1 MPPLAKYRRHFVA
14 TFRIRAKREAYPIS
28 AVYVVLSW
36 FYAQNTGTGYEFSGR
51 LYILLKTD
59 LRKFEPVPVFFAPF
73 AHRHSRSCSLQPT
86 RRSGSFVRRYFG
98 AEFDE
103 DERLGTFSLSRS
115 VYVLYGIFASCN
127 DGADVLSARF
137 LRTLPGAASC
147 RPWLNTVALPGLSIP
162 KGMNHLLNTH
172 HFLVVSFQRSFLFN
186 TARRPFSGSAGKPS
200 TLSPRNYQKNN
211 LLVGRGLKV
220 WIVAKLTWVIFTI
233 KLNLTIF

>member
-1 MPPLAKYRRHFVA
+1 VPPLAKYRRHFVA

-51 LYILLKTD
+51 LCILLKTD
-59 LRKFEPVPVFFAPF
+59 LGKFEPVPVFFASF
-73 AHRHSRSCSLQPT
+73 AHRHSRICSLQPT

-127 DGADVLSARF
+127 DGADVLSAQF
-137 LRTLPGAASC
+137 LSRYQGRRRAAPG
-147 RPWLNTVALPGLSIP
+147 
-162 KGMNHLLNTH
+162 
-172 HFLVVSFQRSFLFN
+172 
-186 TARRPFSGSAGKPS
+186 
-200 TLSPRNYQKNN
+200 
-211 LLVGRGLKV
+211 
-220 WIVAKLTWVIFTI
+220 
-233 KLNLTIF
+233 